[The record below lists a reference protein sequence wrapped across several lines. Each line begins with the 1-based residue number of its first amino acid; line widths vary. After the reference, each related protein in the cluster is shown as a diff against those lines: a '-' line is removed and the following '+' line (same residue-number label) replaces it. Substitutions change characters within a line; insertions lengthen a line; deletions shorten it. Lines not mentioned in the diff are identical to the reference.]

1 VKTYSLTLTT
11 WIAAFGLIVATF
23 VAPQIANAKVYTPDF
38 DSVVLTGQPV
48 IGFSLSERGSEAGS
62 YSEIF
67 LAEVTS
73 KTDNSATSSVWTT
86 CPEFGK
92 YPCDQQTL
100 SRTKSEVLGFLVM
113 PACERASSE
122 NCIESLQVYKVGD
135 DPVDASYLGE
145 APGISIPANSTV
157 GIPRSSMPSLWKA
170 EGLNHLGGQDTY
182 AVQFLQEIEIK
193 AGKLSF
199 DFLSVTVMPYTEL
212 ADPSAKTI
220 STVESTD
227 SKGRKIFRNESNL
240 QGNAWVGDGVR
251 GELENFAPDTRVSV
265 TIRAPKAHAGWFKG
279 RISKPDIA
287 IKSFNARNNRITVD
301 ASVVEVPRIAAA
313 VTLDQWTPAL
323 SEIWERGKKFL
334 EDGQSGS
341 VGSSVEDNS
350 KWVKALTRAANDT
363 AAGTSTVW
371 NYSTLPSWARGNS
384 PCLSDSSRVIGVVS
398 TNAAVYDGKAPLFR
412 NGFLN
417 YEVSGMHY
425 LPDGTTKARG
435 SYDLV
440 IRSDVARCLYGF
452 PKAPLSATVQVVN
465 EKGNKTFATSVV
477 GEKNGWLK
485 LGAYNFTFSNKVVKV
500 KITRAKKVK
509 GN

>member
-1 VKTYSLTLTT
+1 MKTNSLKLSD
-11 WIAAFGLIVATF
+11 WMAVVGLIVTSI
-23 VAPQIANAKVYTPDF
+23 VAPQVASAKVFTPDF
-38 DSVVLTGQPV
+38 DSFVESGEPFLS
-48 IGFSLSERGSEAGS
+48 FSLSERGSQSGA

-67 LAEVTS
+67 LGEITS
-73 KTDNSATSSVWTT
+73 NSANSQTESVWTT
-86 CPEFGK
+86 CPQFGK

-100 SRTKSEVLGFLVM
+100 SRTNSKAYGFLVM
-113 PACERASSE
+113 PACQSASSE

-135 DPVDASYLGE
+135 VPVDASYLGE
-145 APGISIPANSTV
+145 APGTSIPANSSV
-157 GIPRSSMPSLWKA
+157 GIPRSTMPSLWKA
-170 EGLNHLGGQDTY
+170 EGVNHLGGQDTY
-182 AVQFLQEIEIK
+182 AVQFVQEIEIK
-193 AGKLSF
+193 NGKLTF
-199 DFLSVTVMPYTEL
+199 DFVSVAVMPYTEL
-212 ADPSAKTI
+212 ADDFAKTI
-220 STVESTD
+220 STVEDTD
-227 SKGRKIFRNESNL
+227 SKGRKIFRNQSNL
-240 QGNAWVGDGVR
+240 DGNAWVGDGVR

-287 IKSFNARNNRITVD
+287 IKSFNSRTNRITVD

-323 SEIWERGKKFL
+323 TEIWDRGKNLL
-334 EDGQSGS
+334 EDGQGGGIRSD
-341 VGSSVEDNS
+341 VEGNS
-350 KWVKALTRAANDT
+350 KWVQALTKAANDT

-371 NYSTLPSWARGNS
+371 SYSTLPGWARGNS

-398 TNAAVYDGKAPLFR
+398 TNAAVYDGKAPLFK

-417 YEVSGMHY
+417 YEVAGMHY

-440 IRSDVARCLYGF
+440 MRSDVARCLYGF

-485 LGAYNFTFSNKVVKV
+485 LGAYNFTFSKKVVKV
-500 KITRAKKVK
+500 KVTRAKKAR
-509 GN
+509 